1 MRIPVNYLEW
11 CQLFDEITQN
21 PRDDSYIDTVS
32 KGVISWTS
40 GVAERF
46 VQASSAMIR
55 NRVNAAQDNY
65 QKQMKNARGVSSNIT
80 NALSGLS
87 KEYRYV
93 YRLAKALPIPEEY
106 RRQIVKSVV
115 EQADQT
121 QSSLEESAKADRTGH
136 LSLLVK
142 NAHVNKL
149 D

>member
-1 MRIPVNYLEW
+1 MKIPVNYLEW
-11 CQLFDEITQN
+11 CELFDEITQN
-21 PRDDSYIDTVS
+21 PRDDSYIETVS

-46 VQASSAMIR
+46 VQIASAMIR
-55 NRVNAAQDNY
+55 KRVNAAHDTY
-65 QKQMKNARGVSSNIT
+65 QRQMKNARGVSSNIT
-80 NALSGLS
+80 NALASLS

-106 RRQIVKSVV
+106 RQQIVKSVV
-115 EQADQT
+115 DQANQT

-136 LSLLVK
+136 LSLIVK